1 MKFRQ
6 FTIALLAGALLL
18 NVAPS
23 FAEVTSYD
31 EEWSLQ
37 PASDN
42 DGVIT
47 GFIGV
52 DSRPSE
58 QLLAFPSYYDSF
70 EGPIG
75 NPTAINICASSSDEK
90 CKNFTLQNVR
100 AELVPCSTEITS
112 DCLNALIVRDSS
124 GKDIPTTLTSG
135 LMAPVATVFQGNP
148 SIGLPT
154 GGNPQLYSI
163 PGAAH
168 SGGDLYLV
176 KPDLFLMRT
185 SASEKFRLNKFEAV
199 IYPVKRVLLARP
211 GKASTIS
218 TNVADYQ
225 GGLNIV
231 GGGGADGCTT
241 YTDGT
246 YCFVPQA
253 FPAGVTFGLDL
264 RLSASVYGWLHGRF
278 KNPDIK
284 VGVNPANKDGVE
296 LTIIADPIKIPVVGG
311 FIKSATAPADL
322 LQYFSQTPYWGNVR
336 GRGNNWTKSSPL
348 SELTVSHEHFDPS
361 QYVFDEVRAWLK
373 ALGDKSVAE
382 PSYWLVQ
389 TVSNG
394 GDVLGKCTAEANA
407 LAGIVTTNATMYLPG
422 PPTFDKADGVLDY
435 KVVAP
440 HFTRNGEVFLGTY
453 NLSINSKVA
462 RCIYGF
468 SNAPISATV
477 SITSSDGNSRVA
489 TTTVS
494 EKNGFLNLAAYGFE
508 FSDPT
513 ISVKLTGEKIPV
525 ATPMATPTPTQNP
538 PKARMT
544 ITCVRG
550 KATKKISAVAPKC
563 PAGYKKK

>member
-1 MKFRQ
+1 MKFRKIS
-6 FTIALLAGALLL
+6 TAAISLALLCAS
-18 NVAPS
+18 APS
-23 FAEVTSYD
+23 FADVTSFD
-31 EEWSLQ
+31 EEWVLQ
-37 PASDN
+37 PAFDN
-42 DGVIT
+42 DGVLP

-75 NPTAINICASSSDEK
+75 NPTAINICATSSDEK

-100 AELVPCSTEITS
+100 AELVPCSTEDPS
-112 DCLNALIVRDSS
+112 DCLNALIVRDAT
-124 GKDIPTTLTSG
+124 GKEIPATLTSG
-135 LMAPVATVFQGNP
+135 LMAPVATIFKGDA

-154 GGNPQLYSI
+154 GGNPLLYSI

-168 SGGDLYLV
+168 AGGNLYLV

-185 SASEKFRLNKFEAV
+185 APSEKFRLNKFEAA
-199 IYPVKRVLLARP
+199 IYPVKRVALTRP

-231 GGGGADGCTT
+231 GGGGADGCNT

-253 FPAGVTFGLDL
+253 FPAGITFGLDF

-284 VGVNPANKDGVE
+284 VGINPANKDGVE
-296 LTIIADPIKIPVVGG
+296 LTIIAEPIKIPVVGG
-311 FIKSATAPADL
+311 FIKSANAPADVL
-322 LQYFSQTPYWGNVR
+322 KYFSQTPYWGNVR
-336 GRGNNWTKSSPL
+336 GRGNNWTKSDPL
-348 SELTVSHEHFDPS
+348 SQLTVSHEHFDPS
-361 QYVFDEVRAWLK
+361 QEVFDEVRAWLN

-394 GDVLGKCTAEANA
+394 GDVLGKCTADTKE

-422 PPTFDKADGVLDY
+422 PPTFNKADGILDY

-440 HFTRNGEVFLGTY
+440 HFTRSGDVFLGTY

-468 SNAPISATV
+468 TNAPISATV
-477 SITSSDGNSRVA
+477 SIASSDGNARVA

-494 EKNGFLNLAAYGFE
+494 ERNGFLNLAAYGFE

-513 ISVKLTGEKIPV
+513 ISVKITGEKLSI
-525 ATPMATPTPTQNP
+525 TPPIAIAKPSIAKNV
-538 PKARMT
+538 T
-544 ITCVRG
+544 ITCIKG
-550 KATKKISAVAPKC
+550 KTIKKVTATAPKC

>member
-1 MKFRQ
+1 MKLRKI
-6 FTIALLAGALLL
+6 TIVAISVALMAAASPAFGD
-18 NVAPS
+18 
-23 FAEVTSYD
+23 VTSFD
-31 EEWSLQ
+31 EEWVLQ
-37 PASDN
+37 PAFDN
-42 DGVIT
+42 DGVLP

-75 NPTAINICASSSDEK
+75 NPTAINICSSSSDEK

-100 AELVPCSTEITS
+100 AELVPCSAEEVS
-112 DCLNALIVRDSS
+112 DCLNALIVRDAN
-124 GKDIPTTLTSG
+124 GKDIPATLTTG
-135 LMAPVATVFQGNP
+135 LMAPVATVFKGDA
-148 SIGLPT
+148 SLGLPT
-154 GGNPQLYSI
+154 GGNPLIYSI
-163 PGAAH
+163 PGAPHA
-168 SGGDLYLV
+168 GGDLYLV
-176 KPDLFLMRT
+176 KPDLFLMRN
-185 SASEKFRLNKFEAV
+185 APSEKFRLNKFEAV
-199 IYPVKRVLLARP
+199 IYPIKRVALTRP

-225 GGLNIV
+225 GGLNVV
-231 GGGGADGCTT
+231 GGGGADGCNT

-253 FPAGVTFGLDL
+253 FPAGITFGLDF

-284 VGVNPANKDGVE
+284 IGVNPANKDGVE
-296 LTIIADPIKIPVVGG
+296 LTIVAEPIKVPIVGG
-311 FIKSATAPADL
+311 FVKSATAPAEL
-322 LQYFSQTPYWGNVR
+322 LKYFSQTPYWGNVR
-336 GRGNNWTKSSPL
+336 GRGSNWTKSDPL
-348 SELTVSHEHFDPS
+348 SQLTVTHEHFDPS
-361 QYVFDEVRAWLK
+361 QEVFDEVRAWLN
-373 ALGDKSVAE
+373 ALGDKSVAQ

-394 GDVLGKCTAEANA
+394 GDVLGKCTADTKE

-422 PPTFDKADGVLDY
+422 PPTFNKADGILDY

-440 HFTRNGEVFLGTY
+440 HFTRTGDVFLGTY
-453 NLSINSKVA
+453 NLAINSKVA

-468 SNAPISATV
+468 TNAPISATI
-477 SITSSDGNSRVA
+477 SIASSDGNARVA

-494 EKNGFLNLAAYGFE
+494 ERNGFLNLAAYGFE

-513 ISVKLTGEKIPV
+513 ISVKISGEKV
-525 ATPMATPTPTQNP
+525 AEVVPAVAPQPIAA
-538 PKARMT
+538 KAKVT
-544 ITCVRG
+544 ISCVKG
-550 KATKKISAVAPKC
+550 KTTKRVTAFAPKC

>member
-1 MKFRQ
+1 MKFRKIS
-6 FTIALLAGALLL
+6 TAAISLALL
-18 NVAPS
+18 VTSAPS
-23 FAEVTSYD
+23 FADVTSFD
-31 EEWSLQ
+31 EEWVLQ
-37 PASDN
+37 PAIDN
-42 DGVIT
+42 DGVLP

-75 NPTAINICASSSDEK
+75 NPTAINICATSSDEK

-100 AELVPCSTEITS
+100 AELVPCSAEEVS
-112 DCLNALIVRDSS
+112 DCLNALIVRDAT
-124 GKDIPTTLTSG
+124 GKDIPATLTSD
-135 LMAPVATVFQGNP
+135 LMAPIATAFKGDA

-154 GGNPQLYSI
+154 GGNPLLYSI

-168 SGGDLYLV
+168 AGGNLYLV
-176 KPDLFLMRT
+176 KPDLFLMRN
-185 SASEKFRLNKFEAV
+185 APSEKFRLNKFEAA
-199 IYPVKRVLLARP
+199 IYPVKRVALTRP

-231 GGGGADGCTT
+231 GGGGADGCNT

-253 FPAGVTFGLDL
+253 FPAGITFGLDF

-284 VGVNPANKDGVE
+284 VGINPANKDGVE
-296 LTIIADPIKIPVVGG
+296 LTIIAEPIKIPVVGG
-311 FIKSATAPADL
+311 FIKSATAPADVL
-322 LQYFSQTPYWGNVR
+322 KYFSQIPYWGNVR
-336 GRGNNWTKSSPL
+336 GRGNNWTKSDPL
-348 SELTVSHEHFDPS
+348 SQLTVSHEHFDPS
-361 QYVFDEVRAWLK
+361 QEVFDEVRAWLNV
-373 ALGDKSVAE
+373 LGDKSVAE

-389 TVSNG
+389 TVSNS
-394 GDVLGKCTAEANA
+394 GDVLGKCTADTKE

-422 PPTFDKADGVLDY
+422 PPTFNKADGILDY

-440 HFTRNGEVFLGTY
+440 HFTRSGDVFLGTY

-468 SNAPISATV
+468 TNAPISATV
-477 SITSSDGNSRVA
+477 SIASSDGNARVA

-494 EKNGFLNLAAYGFE
+494 ERNGFLNLAAYGFE

-513 ISVKLTGEKIPV
+513 ISVKITGEKLSTVAPV
-525 ATPMATPTPTQNP
+525 AVAKPSIA
-538 PKARMT
+538 KKVT
-544 ITCVRG
+544 ITCIKG
-550 KATKKISAVAPKC
+550 KTMKKVTATAPKC

>member
-1 MKFRQ
+1 MKHRKL
-6 FTIALLAGALLL
+6 TIAFISLALLV
-18 NVAPS
+18 NAFPS
-23 FAEVTSYD
+23 FGEATSFD
-31 EEWSLQ
+31 EEWVLQ
-37 PASDN
+37 PAYDN
-42 DGVIT
+42 GGVIP
-47 GFIGV
+47 GYIGV

-58 QLLAFPSYYDSF
+58 QLLSFPSYYDSF
-70 EGPIG
+70 QGPIG
-75 NPTAINICASSSDEK
+75 NPTAINICTSSADEK
-90 CKNFTLQNVR
+90 CQDFSLQNVR
-100 AELVPCSTEITS
+100 AELVPCSTEEIS
-112 DCLNALIVRDSS
+112 DCLQSLIVRDSS
-124 GKDIPTTLTSG
+124 GKDIPTTLTTG
-135 LMAPVATVFQGNP
+135 LMAPVKTVFKGNP
-148 SIGLPT
+148 SLGLPS
-154 GGNPQLYSI
+154 GGNPLLYSI

-168 SGGDLYLV
+168 VGGDLYLV

-185 SASEKFRLNKFEAV
+185 SANEKFRLNKFEAA
-199 IYPVKRVLLARP
+199 IIPVKRVPLARP
-211 GKASTIS
+211 GEASTIS
-218 TNVADYQ
+218 KNVADYQ

-253 FPAGVTFGLDL
+253 FPSGITFGLDL

-278 KNPDIK
+278 KNPDIT

-296 LTIIADPIKIPVVGG
+296 LTIIAEPIKIPVVGG
-311 FIKSATAPADL
+311 FVKSATAPADL
-322 LQYFSQTPYWGNVR
+322 LKYFSQTPYWGNVR
-336 GRGNNWTKSSPL
+336 GRGNNWTKSGPL

-361 QYVFDEVRAWLK
+361 QEVFDEVRAWLNV
-373 ALGDKSVAE
+373 LGDKSVAE

-389 TVSNG
+389 TVANG
-394 GDVLGKCTAEANA
+394 GDVLGKCTAESKA

-422 PPTFDKADGVLDY
+422 PPTFDQATSVLDY

-440 HFTRNGEVFLGTY
+440 HFTRTGEVFLGTY

-494 EKNGFLNLAAYGFE
+494 ERNGFLNLAAYGFE

-513 ISVKLTGEKIPV
+513 ISVRLIGEKVGIAPV
-525 ATPMATPTPTQNP
+525 A
-538 PKARMT
+538 
-544 ITCVRG
+544 
-550 KATKKISAVAPKC
+550 ATKPAQVAKAKVTIICVKGKVTKRLTSVAPQC
-563 PAGYKKK
+563 PAGYKKR